1 MSSLNVICHHC
12 RRCPALATYQ
22 NHYSMELPKSQSFL
36 TDQVGTDEKELPV
49 RKLYLGKEHFKKM
62 EGLRKAPIV
71 GSNTLCTFQQ
81 IWLIE
86 KKDVGVQNDREWK
99 FCMPVKISL

>member
-1 MSSLNVICHHC
+1 MSSLNVICHRC